1 MVFPETEME
10 SKLDCDLSLK
20 AIGRGA
26 EGEKFRC
33 IYIYIYIYFIYRV
46 DCMSIK
52 LYVLNIFLKKK
63 KKKKRRSYV
72 LYKLGYSK
80 IYFW

>member
-1 MVFPETEME
+1 
-10 SKLDCDLSLK
+10 
-20 AIGRGA
+20 
-26 EGEKFRC
+26 
-33 IYIYIYIYFIYRV
+33 
-46 DCMSIK
+46 MSIK
-52 LYVLNIFLKKK
+52 LYVLNIFFKKK

>member
-33 IYIYIYIYFIYRV
+33 IYIYIYFIYRV

-52 LYVLNIFLKKK
+52 LYVLNIFLKNKK
-63 KKKKRRSYV
+63 KEKRRSYV

-80 IYFW
+80 IYF

>member
-1 MVFPETEME
+1 MVFPETDME

-20 AIGRGA
+20 AIGWGA

-33 IYIYIYIYFIYRV
+33 IYIYTYRV
-46 DCMSIK
+46 ACMSIK
-52 LYVLNIFLKKK
+52 LYVLNIFLKNKK
-63 KKKKRRSYV
+63 KEKRRSYV

>member
-1 MVFPETEME
+1 
-10 SKLDCDLSLK
+10 
-20 AIGRGA
+20 
-26 EGEKFRC
+26 
-33 IYIYIYIYFIYRV
+33 
-46 DCMSIK
+46 MSIK

-80 IYFW
+80 IYF